1 MKRMLWLALIFFCI
15 FLCLIACAKDKQIA
29 ETLKNAVPD
38 KIEQTEQP
46 FVPEIECGDILA
58 FMNGEFLGKSIT
70 ECNFP
75 EDSLFLTG
83 DNVVGYDYVCIENT
97 QGNITFYLEDGY
109 ISSYVFGS
117 VPYSDVNEYKNA
129 LEVVNKKIAEL
140 LKTNE
145 KEFEFGGGSSK
156 EDEMESLFSGKCI
169 AKAEY
174 SHSSSKITVTG
185 CGINGVA
192 TIVVECKAFKTE
204 G

>member
-1 MKRMLWLALIFFCI
+1 
-15 FLCLIACAKDKQIA
+15 
-29 ETLKNAVPD
+29 
-38 KIEQTEQP
+38 
-46 FVPEIECGDILA
+46 
-58 FMNGEFLGKSIT
+58 MNGEFLGKSIT